1 MPLKICCARV
11 PADAVGVGGRD
22 AGLLGGGGVDRG
34 AFTDDEAAVEVTV
47 AEVDALEA
55 LLLADGLRPGAGGG
69 LEAGAPLEVAAV
81 LEVGEVRTP
90 PELVLARLVHDV
102 TPSMAMP
109 INVAPI
115 QTRIV
120 PP

>member
-11 PADAVGVGGRD
+11 PAGVVPVGGWD
-22 AGLLGGGGVDRG
+22 AGLLGEGGVDRV
-34 AFTDDEAAVEVTV
+34 AFTDDEATVEVTV
-47 AEVDALEA
+47 AELDALKA
-55 LLLADGLRPGAGGG
+55 LLLADGLRLDAGVP
-69 LEAGAPLEVAAV
+69 LEAGALLGA
-81 LEVGEVRTP
+81 GEVRTP
-90 PELVLARLVHDV
+90 AELVLARLVHDV